1 MLNRIEV
8 PDLALTLDD
17 ARMQVRLTAD
27 EHEYDADLTALLYDV
42 QSMAESELR
51 CGLTDTR
58 YRETFSG
65 FPASTWYLTR
75 GRVKSI
81 ASIQYV
87 DTTGVQQSLAD
98 YTFTESCDLAI
109 ISPGIGGDKCR
120 KKFPEAAA
128 RPDAVIVEYVSG
140 FGKPVDVPDS
150 VKRWMKLQIG
160 NWFANRDAA
169 SEVSSKHALVTNPFL
184 DSLIAEY
191 RVRTYV

>member
-1 MLNRIEV
+1 MLNRIDV
-8 PDLALTLDD
+8 PAPALTLDD
-17 ARMQVRLTAD
+17 ARLQVRLTAE
-27 EHEYDADLTALLYDV
+27 EHEYDADLTALISDV

-58 YRETFSG
+58 YRETLSG
-65 FPASTWYLTR
+65 FPTSRWYLNR

-81 ASIQYV
+81 ASIQYF
-87 DTTGVQQSLAD
+87 DTANTLQTLTA
-98 YTFTESCDLAI
+98 YTLGESCGLAI
-109 ISPGIGGDKCR
+109 VSPGAGADR
-120 KKFPEAAA
+120 FPEVTT
-128 RPDAVIVEYVSG
+128 RPDAVTVEYVSG
-140 FGKPVDVPDS
+140 FGTPVDVPGS
-150 VKRWMKLQIG
+150 IKRWMKLQIG